1 MQSKMKIPFSAS
13 TVLVQERAHFYD
25 VLIFFFLHVYMA
37 FISYKAEELGF
48 LIWKWRHDLTLI
60 YFFFKSK
67 YLEDLSIS
75 EHRDPLPSAK
85 LPREAFK
92 NTSDSSPFS
101 LLIAPRIRESKT
113 DTHAHALG
121 RGSFPENIHKMT
133 FKGSENELS
142 RQSLSWGGFPVLAGS
157 QLLDH
162 SFFENASTVFNSG
175 HISHIAPITS
185 KS

>member
-1 MQSKMKIPFSAS
+1 
-13 TVLVQERAHFYD
+13 
-25 VLIFFFLHVYMA
+25 MA
-37 FISYKAEELGF
+37 FISYKTEELGF
-48 LIWKWRHDLTLI
+48 FDMKMKAWSHTDL
-60 YFFFKSK
+60 FFFKSE

-113 DTHAHALG
+113 NTHAHALG

-133 FKGSENELS
+133 FKGSENEFSRHSHLS
-142 RQSLSWGGFPVLAGS
+142 EVAFLFWQGHSC
-157 QLLDH
+157 LDH
-162 SFFENASTVFNSG
+162 FFFENASTVFTSG